1 LDSIPR
7 SLRDLPG
14 VSVLRLDLNAIGEI
28 PDWLLEKQRIT
39 SLYLSFNRIARLPD
53 SIHRLENLNGL
64 A

>member
-53 SIHRLENLNGL
+53 GL